1 MGLYEIENIG
11 NANICTI
18 AVNPKEYLEKLKNR
32 FINKKHKGVRKDT
45 PEIKFESYSEIINVL
60 KEISSE
66 KKKKKL
72 VQKRRQVKNT
82 ERKMASVNKVQYF
95 SGGIVSLL
103 FGHPTLSYL

>member
-32 FINKKHKGVRKDT
+32 FINKKHKGVRQDT
-45 PEIKFESYSEIINVL
+45 PEMKFESYSERINVL

-66 KKKKKL
+66 KKKK
-72 VQKRRQVKNT
+72 N
-82 ERKMASVNKVQYF
+82 
-95 SGGIVSLL
+95 
-103 FGHPTLSYL
+103 